1 MQHAVRPRPHASTAS
16 CWGSGGGNGVSGA
29 LSSAELYDPSTGTF
43 SPTGSLI
50 NARMDHTATLL
61 LNGMVLIAGGF
72 VDVPS
77 GNPAIASA
85 ELYQP

>member
-1 MQHAVRPRPHASTAS
+1 
-16 CWGSGGGNGVSGA
+16 
-29 LSSAELYDPSTGTF
+29 
-43 SPTGSLI
+43 
-50 NARMDHTATLL
+50 MDHTATLL
-61 LNGMVLIAGGF
+61 QNGMVLIAGGF